1 MTTGRV
7 LNLPP
12 GSPQAVEGLSLIGP
26 EKAIAE
32 ALACYLLAQ
41 TFYVRASSGAGVR
54 PFVLESVA
62 SEWPDAA
69 EAMRYPAAV
78 LTEVTATSSRSAR
91 FVPTPL
97 DETVDVYCPGT
108 VLWKLGETEVL
119 FALDVW
125 TTNDPERDAI
135 RARLPAL
142 FAPGE
147 TSVVLLE
154 GPSEYYC
161 LTVRAELEDVTDR
174 DSAAT
179 VYAHERRLRAQ
190 IRASVDSVELRR
202 ATVLS
207 PAVRL
212 TIDNTEE

>member
-12 GSPQAVEGLSLIGP
+12 GPPQAVLGRSLIGP
-26 EKAIAE
+26 EKAILE
-32 ALACYLLAQ
+32 ALGCYLEAQ
-41 TFYVRASSGAGVR
+41 TFYVRASGAAPVR

-62 SEWPDAA
+62 TDWPDASG
-69 EAMRYPAAV
+69 ELRYPAGV
-78 LTEVTATSSRSAR
+78 LSEVTPSSSRSAR
-91 FVPTPL
+91 FVPTPM
-97 DETVDVYCPGT
+97 DETLDRFCPGT

-119 FALDVW
+119 LALDVW
-125 TTNDPERDAI
+125 TTNDPEREAI

-147 TSVVLLE
+147 ESVVLLE
-154 GPSEYYC
+154 AAAEYFG

-174 DSAAT
+174 DVAGA

-212 TIDNTEE
+212 RVDSTED